1 MNEKGKLGV
10 YDPSFEIAFWL
21 NEYSNIQPE
30 YLENYADMLAG
41 NQTMTSNL
49 GFAEHDGVLID
60 DMYLTIWDFDAIMDA
75 THPAKRYV
83 MKKKEEKD
91 LTQDISIGADERIGF

>member
-21 NEYSNIQPE
+21 NEFSNIQPE

-41 NQTMTSNL
+41 NQTM
-49 GFAEHDGVLID
+49 
-60 DMYLTIWDFDAIMDA
+60 
-75 THPAKRYV
+75 
-83 MKKKEEKD
+83 
-91 LTQDISIGADERIGF
+91 IS